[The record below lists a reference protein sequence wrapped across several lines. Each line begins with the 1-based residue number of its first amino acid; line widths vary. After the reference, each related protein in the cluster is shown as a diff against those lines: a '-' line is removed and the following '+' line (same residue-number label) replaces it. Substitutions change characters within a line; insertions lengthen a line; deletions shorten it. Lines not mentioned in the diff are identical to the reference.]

1 MASASVAAEGDAD
14 KCCANTSVFALDS
27 SGAVSLEAAALA
39 SDAAEDCLAIP
50 AEVATG
56 SRAERQACSH
66 RAVRLTEV
74 AQRLRP
80 AVDGTSSAMA
90 VYMSG
95 RRAATMSLN
104 IPGVTCTHDHTATVK

>member
-1 MASASVAAEGDAD
+1 MSLEAVALALDAAEG
-14 KCCANTSVFALDS
+14 
-27 SGAVSLEAAALA
+27 
-39 SDAAEDCLAIP
+39 CLADT

-74 AQRLRP
+74 TQRLRP

-90 VYMSG
+90 VYTSG
-95 RRAATMSLN
+95 RSAATMSLN
-104 IPGVTCTHDHTATVK
+104 IPGVT